1 MTRSWL
7 IQLIFI
13 YCRLLKSIFLIH
25 FLLLLKARSSL
36 NSVKYKLFYQFPVNV
51 KILWKVLTPFTT
63 SSFILF
69 LLCVDFY
76 IFQTRYITFFCVIIS
91 LFYLFTSLT
100 DTLFFLPE
108 IWYFL
113 LKSVSSLLKNLLL
126 VFFFFFEEF
135 CCRGLLLFLLLWN
148 DLHLSPCG
156 VIFLQGTE
164 FWWDSIFFYCLRLDF
179 PL

>member
-51 KILWKVLTPFTT
+51 RILWKVLIPFTT

-100 DTLFFLPE
+100 DTFFFFQKFGISYWNHFPLS
-108 IWYFL
+108 W
-113 LKSVSSLLKNLLL
+113 KSPVSIY
-126 VFFFFFEEF
+126 FFFEEF

-148 DLHLSPCG
+148 DLHLSPCV

-164 FWWDSIFFYCLRLDF
+164 FWWDAIFFHCLRLDF